1 MMQTVDAMLRKT
13 KRNVVRDDAEESEG
27 DENNLAPLGDAE
39 LVQPSG
45 VGGGGN
51 VEDGGNRGDGG
62 GTAVV
67 QPGQRDDDKEAEDGL
82 FPDTAALSAVERRIN
97 SNTAF
102 HGFKKENTKISACEI
117 CKRRLLG
124 FAAAIHCH
132 EVHKEHAGEETN
144 NLLT

>member
-1 MMQTVDAMLRKT
+1 MLRKT
-13 KRNVVRDDAEESEG
+13 TSNVVKGDAEESK
-27 DENNLAPLGDAE
+27 DEHNNLAPSRAAE
-39 LVQPSG
+39 PDQPSGVG

-51 VEDGGNRGDGG
+51 GEDGRNRGDGG
-62 GTAVV
+62 GAAVV